1 MQSARPKLITAD
13 TQISTEPVTIA
24 GIILSGGADA
34 SEVAIYNEATSDKTA
49 AKKIAVINTPL
60 DITTIVNLEMYLS
73 EGCYVDLVSG
83 TTPNITLLIR

>member
-1 MQSARPKLITAD
+1 MKAARPQLMTAD
-13 TQISTEPVTIA
+13 TQVSTKPITIA

-49 AKKIAVINTPL
+49 AKKVAVINAP
-60 DITTIVNLEMYLS
+60 INTTVVVNLEVYLS

-83 TTPNITLLIR
+83 TTPNITILRR